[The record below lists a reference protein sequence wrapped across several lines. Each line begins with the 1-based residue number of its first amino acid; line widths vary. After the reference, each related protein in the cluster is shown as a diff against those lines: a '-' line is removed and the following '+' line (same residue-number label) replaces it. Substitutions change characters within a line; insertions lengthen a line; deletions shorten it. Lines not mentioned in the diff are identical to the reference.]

1 MLTSAV
7 VNDVVKKLND
17 ATNVPFV
24 GEETEGFWITKL
36 VYLIDDHLPPWVAQF
51 MASAADGLTT
61 EELKVHEDVIVTDL
75 CKRINMS
82 KLLPDFV
89 EAKLIRY
96 VVNAVLEYAR
106 VGFAAPEV

>member
-7 VNDVVKKLND
+7 VNDVVDKLNEEF
-17 ATNVPFV
+17 NLPFV
-24 GEETEGFWITKL
+24 DESTEGFWITKL
-36 VYLIDDHLPPWVAQF
+36 VYLIDDHLPPWISQF
-51 MASAADGLTT
+51 MASAADGLTV

-106 VGFAAPEV
+106 VGFMAPGV

>member
-1 MLTSAV
+1 MTAAV
-7 VNDVVKKLND
+7 VDDVVKKLND
-17 ATNVPFV
+17 ATDVPFV
-24 GEETEGFWITKL
+24 SEVIEGKVIEKL
-36 VYLIDDHLPPWVAQF
+36 VTLVDSHLPPWVAQF
-51 MASAADGLTT
+51 MASAADGLSV
-61 EELKVHEDVIVTDL
+61 EELKVHEDVIVVDL

-106 VGFAAPEV
+106 VGFMAPGV

>member
-7 VNDVVKKLND
+7 VNDVVNKLNEEF
-17 ATNVPFV
+17 NLPLIS
-24 GEETEGFWITKL
+24 EETEGAWIEKL
-36 VYLIDDHLPPWVAQF
+36 VVLIDSHLPPWVAQF
-51 MASAADGLTT
+51 MASAADGLTA

-82 KLLPDFV
+82 RLLPDFV

-96 VVNAVLEYAR
+96 AVNAVLEYAR
-106 VGFAAPEV
+106 VGFMAPGV

>member
-7 VNDVVKKLND
+7 VNDVVNKLNGEF
-17 ATNVPFV
+17 NLPFI
-24 GEETEGFWITKL
+24 GESTEGVWITKL

-51 MASAADGLTT
+51 MASAADGLSA
-61 EELKVHEDVIVTDL
+61 EELKVHEDVIVADL

-96 VVNAVLEYAR
+96 AVNAVLEYAR
-106 VGFAAPEV
+106 VGFSAPGV

>member
-1 MLTSAV
+1 MLTGAV
-7 VNDVVKKLND
+7 VNDIVKKLND
-17 ATNVPFV
+17 ATDIPFV
-24 GEETEGFWITKL
+24 SEAIEGLVIEKL
-36 VYLIDDHLPPWVAQF
+36 VVLIDSHLPPWVAQF
-51 MASAADGLTT
+51 MASAADGLTV

-106 VGFAAPEV
+106 VGFMAPGV

>member
-17 ATNVPFV
+17 ATNIPLVSEDV
-24 GEETEGFWITKL
+24 EGQWIEKL
-36 VYLIDDHLPPWVAQF
+36 VLLINDHLPAWVVQF
-51 MASAADGLTT
+51 MASAADGLTA
-61 EELKVHEDVIVTDL
+61 EELKVHQDVIVADL

-82 KLLPDFV
+82 KLLPDFI

-106 VGFAAPEV
+106 AGFAAPEV